1 MKNLKTIIIAG
12 IVLLLFVIASIVVI
26 NIPDTGE
33 AEVEESVSETK
44 TSETVYIVDRDYS
57 ELVRFTV
64 VPTEREVTEDT
75 AYAYASEELDV
86 EITKTVDE
94 NGSISYSYEV
104 SPDPGEFEYDTSKF
118 RSMMYTL
125 SSITASTLVEED
137 AKDISIYG
145 LDEPTAVIKTY
156 YSDGSEVDII
166 VGSQAPVDGAYY
178 VMTNESSDIYT
189 MGSYVNSLLVR
200 RPIEYRDITL
210 FPVYEEDDIYT
221 NIDWVRI
228 TNRDGDVIELLLDS
242 NFDNEYNTES
252 SQYVML
258 QPYQVSGNSTT
269 IQSYVLDVVATLSLG
284 TIVKDITE
292 DEYAEY
298 GLNNP
303 AKLEM
308 TDIAGNSISLLIGKT
323 CPNVDYTYCMI
334 EGTNTLLTAGSTA
347 FDFMDVTY
355 VQLMLRTAWTFNI
368 EQLQGIDITI
378 GDTVYDLDVT
388 HYIKQN
394 ANGNDTDGVLGTL
407 NGQDIIETN
416 VRRLFIKCLYF
427 RIIGNLTDEEKET
440 MDETDP
446 YATITITLD
455 DGEHVLELMPL
466 TDRKYAMRVDGEL
479 EYYCYK
485 SSLQDLE
492 TSLGYVLDGDELDFA
507 IG

>member
-1 MKNLKTIIIAG
+1 MKSVKTIIIAG
-12 IVLLLFVIASIVVI
+12 IVLLVFVIASIVVI
-26 NIPDTGE
+26 NIPDKSD
-33 AEVEESVSETK
+33 AEVEESVVETTTK
-44 TSETVYIVDRDYS
+44 ETVYIVDREFSD
-57 ELVRFTV
+57 LVKFTV

-86 EITKTVDE
+86 DITKTEDE
-94 NGSISYSYEV
+94 DGTISYSYEV
-104 SPDPGEFEYDTSKF
+104 SPDPGMFEYDSSKF

-125 SSITASTLVEED
+125 SSITATNMVEED

-145 LDEPTAVIKTY
+145 LDEPTAVIKTWY
-156 YSDGSEVDII
+156 ADGSEVDII
-166 VGSQAPVDGAYY
+166 IGSQAPVDGEYY
-178 VMTNESSDIYT
+178 VMTNESNNVYT

-221 NIDWVRI
+221 NINWVRI
-228 TNRDGDVIELLLDS
+228 TNREGDVIEVLLDE
-242 NFDNEYNTES
+242 NFDNEYNTEK

-258 QPYQVSGNSTT
+258 EPYKVSGNTTT

-292 DEYAEY
+292 EEYAEY
-298 GLNNP
+298 GLVNP

-323 CPNVDYTYCMI
+323 CPNTDYTFCMI
-334 EGTNTLLTAGSTA
+334 EGTNTLLTATSTA
-347 FDFMDVTY
+347 FNFMDVTY

-368 EQLQGIDITI
+368 ENLQAMDIVI
-378 GDTVYDLDVT
+378 GNDTYDIDVT

-407 NGQDIIETN
+407 NGEDIDELN

-427 RIIGNLTDEEKET
+427 RIIGNLTDEEKEQ
-440 MDETDP
+440 MENTDP
-446 YATITITLD
+446 YATVTLTLD

-492 TSLGYVLDGDELDFA
+492 TSLGYVMDGDILDFS